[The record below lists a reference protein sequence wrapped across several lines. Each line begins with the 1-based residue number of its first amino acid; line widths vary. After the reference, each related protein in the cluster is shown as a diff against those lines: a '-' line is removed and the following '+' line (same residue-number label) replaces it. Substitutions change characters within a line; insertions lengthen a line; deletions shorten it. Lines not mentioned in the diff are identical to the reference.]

1 MFSAEAM
8 GHSRNYKIC
17 FKKWLKTIDFVYSQA
32 DLSHL
37 YKRSLAFSLN
47 FNMRSFRAFR
57 DPLNGLRS
65 LDAAVEGD
73 SP

>member
-1 MFSAEAM
+1 MFSAEAI
-8 GHSRNYKIC
+8 GHSRNYQIC
-17 FKKWLKTIDFVYSQA
+17 SKKWLEMIDFVYSQA

-37 YKRSLAFSLN
+37 YKRSLTFSLN
-47 FNMRSFRAFR
+47 FNMRSFRALC
-57 DPLNGLRS
+57 DPPNGLRS